1 MVPVVHW
8 TTAALSALLVCIC
21 LKTDCVGGP
30 ASFLYVP
37 RTFHSGRL
45 DPALSP
51 PPFPRGLCS
60 WKVPSQQL
68 LSEWSQD
75 TDLLRILY
83 LQEQALFCLNV
94 AVTELFSL
102 EIPCAVLK
110 L

>member
-21 LKTDCVGGP
+21 LKTDCVGGH

-51 PPFPRGLCS
+51 PPFLRGLCS
-60 WKVPSQQL
+60 WKMPSQQL
-68 LSEWSQD
+68 SSEWSQD
-75 TDLLRILY
+75 TDLSRILY

>member
-8 TTAALSALLVCIC
+8 TTAALSALCSLRPFE
-21 LKTDCVGGP
+21 DCVGGH

-37 RTFHSGRL
+37 RTFHLGRL

-68 LSEWSQD
+68 SSEWSQD
-75 TDLLRILY
+75 TDLSRILY

-94 AVTELFSL
+94 ALTELFSL